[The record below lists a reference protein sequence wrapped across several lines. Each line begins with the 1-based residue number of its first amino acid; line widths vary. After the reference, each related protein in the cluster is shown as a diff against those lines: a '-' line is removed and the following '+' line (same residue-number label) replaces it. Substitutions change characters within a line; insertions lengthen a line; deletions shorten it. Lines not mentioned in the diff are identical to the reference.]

1 MSSNSRR
8 SRLLCIP
15 DQTLCNRLRITHQ
28 TPGSQKAGHFYF
40 EKKHSRGG
48 LILVLEVDKEM
59 LKEQVIFHSL
69 RFQNTYN
76 ETVCL
81 CDP

>member
-1 MSSNSRR
+1 MSSNSR

-40 EKKHSRGG
+40 GKIFRGGG
-48 LILVLEVDKEM
+48 LILGLEVDKEM

-69 RFQNTYN
+69 RFQNTHN